1 MIIPIQAAPRPPYD
15 TSMFDPSIGSN
26 PAIGGPSG
34 SGGYG
39 VADAAGIGIGMAALA
54 GLQAFQNNRAISG
67 SLNNLAQSTSVNIG
81 QINNSEQLEL
91 FKERQNLRRTLG
103 RVAVAFAGAGGASA
117 SDFRRQAV
125 GDNAVNTYV
134 VEENARNQRR
144 AERSQ
149 FEAQAARI
157 RSQWQSPV
165 LAAVQAGVGGFA
177 SGVGL
182 FAGLNQLSA
191 LQGVS
196 GS

>member
-1 MIIPIQAAPRPPYD
+1 MNPNIIPIPQ
-15 TSMFDPSIGSN
+15 FDPSIGSN

-34 SGGYG
+34 GGGYG
-39 VADAAGIGIGMAALA
+39 VANAAGLAFGTAALA
-54 GLQAFQNNRAISG
+54 GIQAFENNRAIEG
-67 SLNNLAQSTSVNIG
+67 TLNNLALASSVNIG
-81 QINNSEQLEL
+81 QINEAEQLEL